1 MLKPGLYEQVINKDL
16 DKKLK
21 EETSLK
27 SVTEKIDKA
36 EASRVLSRYL
46 TDVIE
51 KTLEA
56 ENHGEDPVK
65 NQIRIVNKVVET
77 LTNEESVAF
86 DAEKDAKQLLGLIS
100 DVEDPLGKNKIVRP
114 ETSVAFSSLFTGSL
128 SEPSMESEIK
138 KEIVSADRIDML
150 VSFVKWS
157 GLRLIYEDLKEF
169 TQNGGN
175 LRVITTTYM
184 GATDSKALEELLKL
198 PNTSV
203 RMSYDTKRTR
213 LHAKTYVFHRDSGFT
228 VAYVGS
234 SNLSKAAISSGLEW
248 NMKVTKKELPDTLRK
263 IEASFESYWN
273 SKEFEAVSIVDIPEI
288 KTRLKEERY
297 SNSDGFNSIFDV
309 YPYPYQEEILEK
321 LQAERDIHGHFKN
334 LVVAATGTGKTLIS
348 AFDYKRFVKENPM
361 SKNRLLFIA
370 HREEILKQ
378 SLYSFRAVL
387 KDQNFGELFVGEHVP
402 EKADHLFMSIQTFN
416 SQNWTDRTSSDF
428 YDYIVVDEFHHAVA
442 KSYIKLLKHYK
453 PSVLLGLTATPERM
467 DGQDILTF
475 FDDRVAAS
483 IRLPEAIERRLLSPF
498 QYFGVSDEIDL
509 NDIKWSRGGYD
520 RTELSN
526 IYTLSGLIA
535 EKRTGHIVNS
545 LYKYVTDIEDVK
557 GLGFCV
563 SIEHAKYMAEAFN
576 EKGIPSICL
585 TGNSEKDVRA
595 TAKEKL
601 VKGEIKFIFTV
612 DLFNEGVDIPEVNTV
627 LFLRP
632 TESLTVFLQQLGRGL
647 RLSDGKDCLTVLDF
661 IGAANKRYNFA
672 DKFKAL
678 LSNTHKGIEK
688 ELKDGFDS
696 VPKGCFIQLE
706 KKAQKIVLDNIRA
719 SYSNRK
725 ISMIERIRS
734 FTEDTGKEL
743 TLNNFMEHYDL
754 DFRDIYKWDS
764 FSELEYKADMIER
777 KTYLDDSEFERK
789 ALLRLSSIDSLK
801 WIDFLLDI
809 LTYEEQSGVR
819 LQDNDLTELDLKYLD
834 MFIFTVWNEKA
845 EKLGFKERMDAIYLI
860 NEYPIFSEELIAMLK
875 ICKDRI
881 SVKTLPPKVNYLCP
895 LEVHSTYSRDQILV
909 GLGYPKTPSSV
920 REGVTYLRDI
930 KTDVFFVTLNKA
942 EKDYSPMT
950 MYEDY
955 SIDAETFHWQSQ
967 HSTSDTSPT
976 GLRYI
981 NHRKEGSKIMLFVR
995 EYKKEGEFTSPYTF
1009 LGLCNYVSHTGS
1021 KPMSIIFKL
1030 EDPIPAKYIRKTNQ
1044 LVI

>member
-1 MLKPGLYEQVINKDL
+1 MLKPGLYEQVINKEL
-16 DKKLK
+16 DKKLS

-65 NQIRIVNKVVET
+65 NQLKIVNRVVET
-77 LTNEESVAF
+77 LTNEESSAF
-86 DAEKDAKQLLGLIS
+86 DSEKDAKQLLGLIS
-100 DVEDPLGKNKIVRP
+100 GDEDPLAKGKIVRP

-128 SEPSMESEIK
+128 SEPSMESELK

-157 GLRLIYEDLKEF
+157 GLRLIYEELKNF
-169 TQNGGN
+169 TMKGGE
-175 LRVITTTYM
+175 LHVITTTYM

-198 PNTSV
+198 PNTNV

-213 LHAKTYVFHRDSGFT
+213 LHAKTYVFHRNSGFT

-273 SKEFEAVSIVDIPEI
+273 SKEFETVSIDDIPEI
-288 KTRLKEERY
+288 KAKLKNERY
-297 SNSDGFNSIFDV
+297 TSSESFKYLFDV

-321 LQAERDIHGHFKN
+321 LQAEREIHNHFKN

-348 AFDYKRFVKENPM
+348 AFDYKRFIKENPL
-361 SKNRLLFIA
+361 SRNRLLFIA

-416 SQNWTDRTSSDF
+416 SQDWTEKTPFDY

-442 KSYIKLLKHYK
+442 KSYIKLLNYYK
-453 PSVLLGLTATPERM
+453 PRVLMGLTATPERM
-467 DGQDILTF
+467 DGQDILQF

-498 QYFGVSDEIDL
+498 QYFGVSDEVDL
-509 NDIKWSRGGYD
+509 DDLKWSRGGYD

-526 IYTLSGLIA
+526 IYTLSGLKA
-535 EKRTGHIVNS
+535 ERRANHIVNS
-545 LYKYVTDIEDVK
+545 IYKYVTDIDDVK

-563 SIEHAKYMAEAFN
+563 SVEHAEFMAHVFN

-585 TGNSEKDVRA
+585 TGYSEKDVRT
-595 TAKEKL
+595 TAKDKL
-601 VKGEIKFIFTV
+601 VKGEIRFIFTV

-661 IGAANKRYNFA
+661 IGAANRRYDFA
-672 DKFKAL
+672 DKFTAL

-688 ELKDGFDS
+688 EIRDGFDS

-706 KKAQKIVLDNIRA
+706 KRAQKVVLDNIKA
-719 SYSNRK
+719 SYSSRK
-725 ISMIERIRS
+725 ISMIERVRS
-734 FTEDTGKEL
+734 FNEDTGKEL
-743 TLNNFMEHYDL
+743 TLNNFLEHYNL
-754 DFRDIYKWDS
+754 SFKDIYKWDT
-764 FSELEYKADMIER
+764 FSEFKRHADLSER
-777 KTYLDDSEFERK
+777 NLYLNDPEFERK
-789 ALLRLSSIDSLK
+789 ALLRLSFLDSLK
-801 WIDFLLDI
+801 LIDFLRDI
-809 LTYEEQSGVR
+809 LTYESQTGVR
-819 LQDNDLTELDLKYLD
+819 LNDSDLTELDLRYLD
-834 MFIFTVWNEKA
+834 MFIYTVWNERS
-845 EKLGFKERMDAIYLI
+845 EKLGFIERMDAIDLI
-860 NEYPIFSEELIAMLK
+860 NEHPDFARELVEMLR

-895 LEVHSTYSRDQILV
+895 LEVHSTYSRDEILI

-920 REGVTYLRDI
+920 REGVTYLKDI
-930 KTDVFFVTLNKA
+930 KTDVFFVTLNKS

-955 SIDAETFHWQSQ
+955 SIDSETFHWQSQ

-976 GLRYI
+976 GQRYI

-995 EYKKEGEFTSPYTF
+995 EYKKDGDVTSPYTF

-1030 EDPIPAKYIRKTNQ
+1030 EDPIPAKYMRKTNK